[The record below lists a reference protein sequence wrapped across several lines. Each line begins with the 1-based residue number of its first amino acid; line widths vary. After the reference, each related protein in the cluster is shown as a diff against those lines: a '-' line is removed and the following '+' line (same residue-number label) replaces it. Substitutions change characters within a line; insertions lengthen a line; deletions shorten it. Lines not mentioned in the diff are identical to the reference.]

1 MWLFRGGVPPL
12 PPRPRPERYRRTTKA
27 IFVADRLLQTVSE
40 KALFPQVG
48 TLFIYFVGASS
59 PDPFKPN
66 GLEIDP
72 DPIQPNGLE
81 IEGSCDLPYK

>member
-1 MWLFRGGVPPL
+1 MRIHKIAGRERPAKRRL
-12 PPRPRPERYRRTTKA
+12 PD
-27 IFVADRLLQTVSE
+27 IVD
-40 KALFPQVG
+40 
-48 TLFIYFVGASS
+48 LFIYFVGASS